1 MKNEKK
7 TDLTILNFDNIE
19 VELKTDIEN
28 ETLWGTAEQIS
39 QIFSC
44 STDNIYLHVKNI
56 LQDGELT
63 EESSVSGKRDKLYN
77 LDMMIA
83 IGYRVNS
90 KKATDF
96 RKQATQIIK
105 TFITKGI
112 VVNESKIS
120 PSELAKILRKLRN
133 EEKSFYAVIK
143 DVFKES
149 ASDYDIA
156 EKEQKQKFF
165 SLVRDKFLFA
175 ITSKTA
181 CQLMLER
188 ADANKENMGLNTF
201 AGESI
206 STVDVTT
213 GTNYL
218 NAKELEELEILCEN
232 FLGFCHLKAFRG
244 QSMTFDEIT
253 YKVNQFLEFN
263 GYNAFNQYNQM
274 NRKKADLKAKEELKK
289 YKERIKLERKN
300 NKVENE

>member
-1 MKNEKK
+1 MKNDNK
-7 TDLTILNFDNIE
+7 TDLIILNFDDTK
-19 VELKTDIEN
+19 VELKTDIKN
-28 ETLWGTAEQIS
+28 ETLWGTAEQMS

-63 EESSVSGKRDKLYN
+63 EESSVSGKRYKLYN
-77 LDMMIA
+77 LDMVIA
-83 IGYRVNS
+83 VGYRVNS
-90 KKATDF
+90 KKATEF
-96 RKQATQIIK
+96 RKQTTQIIK

-112 VVNESKIS
+112 VINESKIS
-120 PSELAKILRKLRN
+120 PSELANILRKLRN

-175 ITSKTA
+175 ITHKTS

-188 ADANKENMGLNTF
+188 ADANRENMGLNTF
-201 AGESI
+201 TGESI
-206 STVDVTT
+206 STVDVIT

-218 NAKELEELEILCEN
+218 NGKELEELEILCEN

-274 NRKKADLKAKEELKK
+274 NRKKADLRVKEELKK

-300 NKVENE
+300 NKVKK